1 MQLVMQLAYSLCIS
15 YNRPLFYL
23 GCEEN
28 LVKNRF
34 KRLSIWLSAKF
45 SFLLLFMSLLT
56 SKFVKSC
63 HILART
69 CFMFLKNVQK
79 KTWNSFNT
87 KFLAQRKNQKSS
99 YQVIQNLDNFFKNSV
114 KRLRT
119 TKTDKGSK
127 FELARGV
134 VRKKRFPDTIAIT
147 LRDGALFYRCKD
159 FRQFPKI
166 S

>member
-1 MQLVMQLAYSLCIS
+1 M
-15 YNRPLFYL
+15 
-23 GCEEN
+23 
-28 LVKNRF
+28 
-34 KRLSIWLSAKF
+34 
-45 SFLLLFMSLLT
+45 
-56 SKFVKSC
+56 
-63 HILART
+63 
-69 CFMFLKNVQK
+69 
-79 KTWNSFNT
+79 
-87 KFLAQRKNQKSS
+87 
-99 YQVIQNLDNFFKNSV
+99 QNLDNFFKNSV
-114 KRLRT
+114 KRLRA